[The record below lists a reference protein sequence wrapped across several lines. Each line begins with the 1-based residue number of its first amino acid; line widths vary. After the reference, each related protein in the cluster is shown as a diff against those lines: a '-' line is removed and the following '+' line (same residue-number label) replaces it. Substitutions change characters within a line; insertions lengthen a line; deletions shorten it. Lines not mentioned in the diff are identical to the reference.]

1 MMDVPCADG
10 ATMAAQNGR
19 ATIPVVLKLSKQN
32 HLSFRKGLK
41 HLLDSLLDSISIL
54 EVVL

>member
-41 HLLDSLLDSISIL
+41 HLLDSLLL
-54 EVVL
+54 FQF